1 MVIRLKVVPR
11 VMEDK
16 LEQTEEE
23 KHTQKEE
30 IKPIK
35 VGIKTKI
42 LGLVLLFLTVFW
54 TYLGFYDFLVFGI
67 DITRFQIPLY
77 VFSYIVGIALI
88 IINKRGIFH
97 KLLVSCGIILS
108 AFYVLMLV
116 LYIFF

>member
-1 MVIRLKVVPR
+1 
-11 VMEDK
+11 MEDN

-23 KHTQKEE
+23 KQSQKEE

-35 VGIKTKI
+35 VEIKTKI
-42 LGLVLLFLTVFW
+42 LGSALLFLTVFW
-54 TYLGFYDFLVFGI
+54 TYLIFYDFLTFRV
-67 DITRFQIPLY
+67 DITGFELPLF

-97 KLLVSCGIILS
+97 KLIVFCGIILL
-108 AFYVLMLV
+108 AFYVSMLV